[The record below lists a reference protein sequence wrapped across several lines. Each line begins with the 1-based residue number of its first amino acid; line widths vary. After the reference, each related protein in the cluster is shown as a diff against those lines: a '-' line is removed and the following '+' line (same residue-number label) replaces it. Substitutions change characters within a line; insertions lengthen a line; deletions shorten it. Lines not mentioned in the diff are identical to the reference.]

1 MRPQIKDIPRAANN
15 GGLADLYPA
24 ALYGGEDHA
33 QEMLPA
39 ASCSF
44 SAGRG
49 PLTCVLFGC
58 SGLQS
63 RMALGKRPGTSLQTD
78 REFAPI
84 RHAPPTLRAVL
95 GSKCKAGHGLW
106 KAQSCFMATQ
116 TSGCFMGRRTRSA
129 ALYKSGLPA
138 HLLPACSADS

>member
-78 REFAPI
+78 REFCSYTACTP
-84 RHAPPTLRAVL
+84 HPQ
-95 GSKCKAGHGLW
+95 GSAGEQVQGMAWVMERSIMLYGDTNKWLLHG
-106 KAQSCFMATQ
+106 Q
-116 TSGCFMGRRTRSA
+116 
-129 ALYKSGLPA
+129 
-138 HLLPACSADS
+138 AD